1 MILPRFRRK
10 QQQVLTDPDARAR
23 VVIVGGGF
31 GGLQAAKALADAP
44 LQVTLVDR
52 RNHHLFQPL
61 LYQVA
66 TAALSPADI
75 AQPIRSVLR
84 GQSNV
89 DVVLAEVD
97 AMDVTAKEIVLSE
110 NMGRLPY
117 DYLILAAGAHHA
129 YFGHD
134 EWEPNAPGLKTLE
147 DALNIRR
154 RILTSFEEAER
165 EPDPARRK
173 ALMTFVVVGGG
184 PTGVEMAGAIAEIA
198 RFSLARDFRHID
210 TRDAKVILIEAGT
223 QLLGAFPDRLS
234 RHALRDLER
243 LGVQVRFGKPVT
255 AIAPDAVTVGDEII
269 PANTIV
275 WAAGVQASPLGSSLG
290 VELDRAGR
298 VLVNPDLSVPG
309 HPEIFVIGDL
319 ASLKDVQGRPLPGV
333 AQVAMQQGAWAAAN
347 ILRAI
352 EGKPARVFRYRD
364 LGNMATIGRNS
375 AVADIRGLRL
385 TGFVAWLAWAFV
397 HILNLIG
404 FRNRVLV
411 ALQWLWDYLTFQRG
425 ARLITEATR

>member
-333 AQVAMQQGAWAAAN
+333 AQVAMQQGAWATAN

-352 EGKPARVFRYRD
+352 EGKPARAFRYRD

-375 AVADIRGLRL
+375 AVAEIRGLRL
-385 TGFVAWLAWAFV
+385 TGFVAWLAWAVV

-425 ARLITEATR
+425 ARLITGSAR